1 MLSES
6 LQLCPPVTSTTTR
19 RNAVYQQQSLQNQLP
34 LLACKAVSRSSLH
47 AKSSESLTDSC
58 DNNTFYDPIRQQRIK
73 SRLMYDQ
80 HKYSRGETFLQA
92 TRAKATSST
101 SINNSIAAVAAA
113 GTTTKLS
120 RKKKKKPQINNGQI
134 NNGPKITHGI
144 RAKRLSGSVAAG
156 AWYQRD
162 EMMRH
167 DILNREEE
175 VILGQKIVKAK
186 QMRELMISLVEEK
199 KVNEEII
206 MEAEMMRKLNIN
218 DYDYDGIGT
227 YRNENDFD
235 DDDFGQLDN
244 GMDPQTME
252 QTGYA
257 HLQYD
262 GSILDNRGDQRIAST
277 LVRDGS
283 KLIASSFDA
292 DLKYLTQEDVQTI
305 LKIKG
310 GKNELRKI
318 LTDGARARNKLMRC
332 NFRLVVSVGKKW
344 MGRSNDNG
352 KISDRYNGSWD
363 KPSLDEVIQEGML
376 GLARAVDKYDPGR
389 GLRFSTYSTHWITS
403 YVRQCFQN
411 AATGC
416 LKVPSQLHDIKVS
429 ELIIKTFVASY

>member
-1 MLSES
+1 
-6 LQLCPPVTSTTTR
+6 
-19 RNAVYQQQSLQNQLP
+19 
-34 LLACKAVSRSSLH
+34 
-47 AKSSESLTDSC
+47 
-58 DNNTFYDPIRQQRIK
+58 
-73 SRLMYDQ
+73 MYDQ

-244 GMDPQTME
+244 GMDPRTME

-429 ELIIKTFVASY
+429 ELIIKTIVASC